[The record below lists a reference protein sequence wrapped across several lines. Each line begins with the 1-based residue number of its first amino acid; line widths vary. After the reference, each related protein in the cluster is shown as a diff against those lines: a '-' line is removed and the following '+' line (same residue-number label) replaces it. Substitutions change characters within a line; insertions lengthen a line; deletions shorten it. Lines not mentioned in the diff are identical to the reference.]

1 MKELV
6 SIRRMFILLC
16 VVIVTGG
23 YCRWGVSGNCEVAS
37 TQGNKHATISIG
49 NTVHDFGKIDRGEKP
64 VGTFVFR
71 NTGDDVLLI
80 DRVVSENKNVTAEVS
95 HELLLPEEQ
104 GTIKVTLDS
113 TKLYGRVVSH
123 ITVITN
129 DEERPK
135 VFLQVRA
142 HVQPILAL
150 RPPFV
155 FVGQIAR
162 ERSFSGKAKLTGKL
176 VEEGKLK
183 AVTIHTSS
191 PAIEATIRRGGTKH
205 AFLEF
210 VLKAEQ
216 KAGTFEERITLMSND
231 PPAQTQLVL
240 YGQKLGIIRFTPDRL
255 EFFPQ
260 EGVRPDSRSVLFEC
274 DKPFRITKV
283 EDLSGLLIL
292 SIRAVEEGG
301 KYELTGK
308 LKNPMEK
315 GSFLGV
321 VRVHTDL
328 AEHPLIHIPVI
339 GGGG

>member
-1 MKELV
+1 MRERGRMIRSVLLV
-6 SIRRMFILLC
+6 IAAMGAFGIWQ
-16 VVIVTGG
+16 VTAGQG
-23 YCRWGVSGNCEVAS
+23 TAS
-37 TQGNKHATISIG
+37 TQKEKHASI
-49 NTVHDFGKIDRGEKP
+49 TMTETAYDFGEIVQGEKP

-113 TKLYGRVVSH
+113 TKLYGRVVSR

-135 VFLQVRA
+135 VFLQVRV

-162 ERSFSGKAKLTGKL
+162 ERSFSGKAKVVGKL

-183 AVTIHTSS
+183 AIEIRKSS
-191 PAIEATIRRGGTKH
+191 EAIEARIMQRRPKD
-205 AFLEF
+205 AILEF
-210 VLKAEQ
+210 VLRPEQ
-216 KAGTFEERITLMSND
+216 KAGTFKESITLVSKD

-274 DKPFRITKV
+274 DKPFRITKI

-292 SIRAVEEGG
+292 SIRAVEEGR

>member
-1 MKELV
+1 MRQRGRMIRSVLFAIAAMGTFGIWQATAGQGITSPQKEKRA
-6 SIRRMFILLC
+6 SITM
-16 VVIVTGG
+16 T
-23 YCRWGVSGNCEVAS
+23 E
-37 TQGNKHATISIG
+37 
-49 NTVHDFGKIDRGEKP
+49 TVYDFGKIIQDEKP
-64 VGTFVFR
+64 VATFTFR
-71 NTGDDVLLI
+71 NTGDDVLVI
-80 DRVVSENKNVTAEVS
+80 DQVVPDNKNITAVVS
-95 HELLLPEEQ
+95 HELLLPGEQ
-104 GTIKVTLDS
+104 GSIKVTLDS
-113 TKLYGRVVSH
+113 TGLYGNIVGH
-123 ITVITN
+123 IALTTN

-142 HVQPILAL
+142 HVQAILVL
-150 RPPFV
+150 RPPFI

-162 ERSFSGKAKLTGKL
+162 EGSFSGKAKVMGKL
-176 VEEGKLK
+176 VEEGKLRAIEIRK
-183 AVTIHTSS
+183 SS
-191 PAIEATIRRGGTKH
+191 EAIEARIMQRRPKD
-205 AFLEF
+205 AILEF
-210 VLKAEQ
+210 VLRPEQ
-216 KAGTFEERITLMSND
+216 KAGTFKESITLVSKD
-231 PPAQTQLVL
+231 PPAQAQLLL

-274 DKPFRITKV
+274 DKPFKITKI

-292 SIRAVEEGG
+292 SIRAVEEGR

-308 LKNPMEK
+308 LKNPMEE